1 MPACQ
6 LASGC
11 AALSNGNWR
20 GRASE
25 PQRTPTAGA
34 SEDAMLVDT
43 LKASKRLI
51 KAGLSE
57 DQAEAI
63 IATVT
68 DSRETLATRADIESL
83 RSELPALELRLVKWY
98 AAGQA
103 ATIALVVALIKL
115 L

>member
-1 MPACQ
+1 
-6 LASGC
+6 
-11 AALSNGNWR
+11 
-20 GRASE
+20 
-25 PQRTPTAGA
+25 
-34 SEDAMLVDT
+34 MLVDT

-68 DSRETLATRADIESL
+68 DSRETLATRADIALL
-83 RSELPALELRLVKWY
+83 RADIETLRLRLRLELT
-98 AAGQA
+98 G
-103 ATIALVVALIKL
+103 VVFVLLSLAVAVIKL

>member
-1 MPACQ
+1 
-6 LASGC
+6 
-11 AALSNGNWR
+11 
-20 GRASE
+20 
-25 PQRTPTAGA
+25 
-34 SEDAMLVDT
+34 MLVDT

-68 DSRETLATRADIESL
+68 DSREILATRADIEL
-83 RSELPALELRLVKWY
+83 LESRLTVRLGGF
-98 AAGQA
+98 A
-103 ATIALVVALIKL
+103 IALTSLAVAIIKL